1 MMSRRKFLRTGTAFA
16 LAAAVGKNQEK
27 PMRIDGHMHFWKY
40 TTEEYGWIDD
50 SMKVLR
56 RDFLPAEAKKE
67 VEAAGFD
74 AVVAVQARQTLE
86 ETRWLL
92 ELADENPF
100 IAGVVGWVDLQS
112 PECRAQL
119 ERFARHKKL
128 VGIRHIVQAERDDR
142 FLLKPEFGRGIAMLE
157 EFGLAYDILIYTRHL
172 PVAVELVKKFPKQP
186 FVLDHLAKPE
196 IKAGKIKDWERD
208 LRALAEQPHV
218 LCKVSGM
225 VTEADWKAWTPTQL
239 ERYIDVAL
247 DAFGPQRIILGS
259 DWPVCKVAGEYG
271 KVMGVFKDSIA
282 ELPEADQQ
290 AVLGGNAARFWK
302 LPRS

>member
-1 MMSRRKFLRTGTAFA
+1 
-16 LAAAVGKNQEK
+16 
-27 PMRIDGHMHFWKY
+27 MRIDGHMHFWKY
-40 TTEEYGWIDD
+40 TAEEYGWIDD
-50 SMKVLR
+50 TMKVIQ

-67 VEAAGFD
+67 VEAAGFE

-92 ELADENPF
+92 ELAGEFQF

-119 ERFARHKKL
+119 ERFSKNRKF
-128 VGIRHIVQAERDDR
+128 VGVRHIVQGEPDDR
-142 FLLKPEFGRGIAMLE
+142 FLLKPEFGRGIALLE
-157 EFGLAYDILIYTRHL
+157 EFGLAYDILIHTRHL

-196 IKAGKIKDWERD
+196 IKSGKIKDWERD

-218 LCKVSGM
+218 FCKVSGM

-239 ERYIDVAL
+239 ERYIDSAFE
-247 DAFGPQRIILGS
+247 AFGPQRIILGS
-259 DWPVCKVAGEYG
+259 DWPVCKVAAEYSR
-271 KVMGVFKDSIA
+271 VMDVFKDYIG
-282 ELPEADQQ
+282 ELPEADQH

-302 LPRS
+302 LEGR